1 MLIYLSSSPPSNGK
15 INATP
20 SILSSSHNDL
30 AKLSPIHRSPG
41 SHATLNTLRNSH
53 RKLNP
58 EPQGPNTSNAS
69 KNVPS
74 KIQARHLERT
84 DSEKHGIV
92 VTNKKA
98 LSLLSIDEDHIP
110 RDCHEVSKISS
121 LRIICTELGVK
132 EPYINFARGTFSPSV
147 ARETICRRMEAM
159 SMSEV
164 TSFKDKLGTRFDDV
178 AYCLQ
183 HDPPSD
189 TTTLCDVFLPSL
201 LHFHPKT
208 RVFQRRLFSFQ
219 LMINLAS
226 Y

>member
-1 MLIYLSSSPPSNGK
+1 MLVIFSPPSNGK

-20 SILSSSHNDL
+20 HILSSSHNDL
-30 AKLSPIHRSPG
+30 TKLSPYHRSPG
-41 SHATLNTLRNSH
+41 SNTTLNSMRTVQKKVKS
-53 RKLNP
+53 
-58 EPQGPNTSNAS
+58 EPQGPLSSTVVTKNAS
-69 KNVPS
+69 S
-74 KIQARHLERT
+74 KIQARHLERS

-98 LSLLSIDEDHIP
+98 LSLLSIDEDHTP
-110 RDCHEVSKISS
+110 RDCHELSKISS
-121 LRIICTELGVK
+121 LRIICNELDVQ
-132 EPYINFARGTFSPSV
+132 EPYVNFSRGTFSTGI

-164 TSFKDKLGTRFDDV
+164 ASFKDKLVTRFDDV

-189 TTTLCDVFLPSL
+189 TTTMCNVFLPSL

-208 RVFQRRLFSFQ
+208 RVFQCKSNH
-219 LMINLAS
+219 I
-226 Y
+226 